1 MTRKIDSRLALNVSG
16 ARYPRPLHLA
26 CAGRTRV
33 RLSDVAGLSQFG
45 VNLTTLQPGAW
56 SSQRHWHSAEDEFI
70 FIVKGSVVLVT
81 DDGEETLVAGDCAG
95 FPAGEANGHHLQNR
109 TDEPAAFL
117 EVGARRP
124 QSDTTTYSDV
134 DLLMPPGRSGFI
146 TKLGERYPDTAFD
159 TPATAPPRAS
169 GK

>member
-1 MTRKIDSRLALNVSG
+1 MTRKIDSRLAQVVIG
-16 ARYPRPLHLA
+16 ARYPRPFHLP
-26 CAGRTRV
+26 CAGRSRT

-70 FIVKGSVVLVT
+70 FVVQGSVVLVS

-109 TDEPAAFL
+109 TGQVAAFL
-117 EVGARRP
+117 EIGARLP
-124 QSDTTTYSDV
+124 GTDATTYSDV
-134 DLLMPPGRSGFI
+134 DLLMPPGRGGFVSKSGEEYSQDAYE
-146 TKLGERYPDTAFD
+146 T
-159 TPATAPPRAS
+159 
-169 GK
+169 